1 MADTVTLLTSIDT
14 KVNHSL
20 SFTPKRT
27 MKFFQPNEYQSR
39 ITGVYEK
46 VAAEVLRL
54 LPSTRV
60 EHIGSSAIP
69 GAISKGDLDVFV
81 GVDKVEFN
89 RSIQALERNGYRI
102 KSDTLR
108 NESLCM
114 LEIDEYEVPVALQVV
129 ENGSEFEM
137 FLTFRD
143 AVRRNEDLLREY
155 NQLKLS
161 CTDASETCYRERKR
175 AFIENVLA
183 S

>member
-1 MADTVTLLTSIDT
+1 MA
-14 KVNHSL
+14 
-20 SFTPKRT
+20 
-27 MKFFQPNEYQSR
+27 
-39 ITGVYEK
+39 GVYEK
-46 VAAEVLRL
+46 VAVEVLRV
-54 LPSTRV
+54 LPSARV

-69 GAISKGDLDVFV
+69 GAVSKGDLDVFV

-89 RSIQALERNGYRI
+89 RSIRELERNGFRV
-102 KSDTLR
+102 KSNTLR

-114 LEIDEYEVPVALQVV
+114 LEIDEYELPVALQVV

-143 AVRRNEDLLREY
+143 AVRRNENLLRAY

-161 CTDASETCYRERKR
+161 CTEASETCYRERKR

>member
-1 MADTVTLLTSIDT
+1 
-14 KVNHSL
+14 
-20 SFTPKRT
+20 
-27 MKFFQPNEYQSR
+27 MKFFHPNEYQPKVA
-39 ITGVYEK
+39 GVYEK

-54 LPSTRV
+54 LPSARV

-89 RSIQALERNGYRI
+89 RSIQALERIGYRV

-108 NESLCM
+108 TESLCM
-114 LEIDEYEVPVALQVV
+114 LEIDKYELPVALQVV

-143 AVRRNEDLLREY
+143 AVRRSEELLREY